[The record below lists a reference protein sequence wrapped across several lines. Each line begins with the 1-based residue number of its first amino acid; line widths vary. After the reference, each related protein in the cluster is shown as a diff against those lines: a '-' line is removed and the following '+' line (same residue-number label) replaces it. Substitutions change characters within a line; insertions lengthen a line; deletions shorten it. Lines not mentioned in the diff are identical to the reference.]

1 MNDSS
6 STSSEEMEI
15 LIDVKEAK
23 IIPDSDELDQDIA
36 FKTREVEVDIL
47 TDRPLMQQTK
57 EKSVAQ

>member
-47 TDRPLMQQTK
+47 ADRPLVQQTK
-57 EKSVAQ
+57 AKSVAQ